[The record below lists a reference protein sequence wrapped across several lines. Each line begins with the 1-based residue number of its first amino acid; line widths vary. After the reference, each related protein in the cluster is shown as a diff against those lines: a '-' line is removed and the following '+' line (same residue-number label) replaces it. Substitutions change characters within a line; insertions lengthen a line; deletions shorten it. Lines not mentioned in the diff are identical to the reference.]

1 MIQRLSME
9 RQVVAGI
16 ELSSPPDVWPV
27 AGYEHVSRAGDFV
40 FIAGQVARDTEGNW
54 VGIDDAGAQARQ
66 VYKNIGAILRHVGAT
81 PEHVVKINTI
91 LTNRADAPAIGE
103 ARKEFFGAHRP
114 PHTGIII
121 TGLGSP
127 EVKVE
132 VEVVA
137 YVPRAK

>member
-1 MIQRLSME
+1 MIE
-9 RQVVAGI
+9 GI

-27 AGYEHVSRAGDFV
+27 AGYEHVAQAGDFV
-40 FIAGQVARDTEGNW
+40 FIAGQVARDGQGNW
-54 VGIDDAGAQARQ
+54 VGIGDAGAQARQ

-91 LTNRADAPAIGE
+91 LTDRADAPAIAE

-114 PHTGIII
+114 PHTGIVI

-132 VEVVA
+132 IEIVA
-137 YVPRAK
+137 YLPQAR